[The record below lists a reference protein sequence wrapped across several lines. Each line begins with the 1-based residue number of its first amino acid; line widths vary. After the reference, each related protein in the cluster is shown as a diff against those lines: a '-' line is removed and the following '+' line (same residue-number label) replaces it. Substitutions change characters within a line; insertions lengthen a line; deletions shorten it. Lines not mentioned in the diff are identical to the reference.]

1 MASIRAEIPKI
12 YDGPAPK
19 KKYQRE
25 SGHVEASKA
34 VIIQP
39 SLVHDEQHLKSN
51 SRFWS
56 QS

>member
-1 MASIRAEIPKI
+1 MASIRAAIPKI
-12 YDGPAPK
+12 YDEPAP

-25 SGHVEASKA
+25 SGHVEARKA

-51 SRFWS
+51 SHFWS